1 MAHMRDRFQKALL
14 QGKDEKARSFMGWVG
29 QLYDLERDYSN
40 VYLPPN
46 EIKRRRNGNYRNYR
60 FHLVG
65 VDPFTCRPFAQR
77 RTANIDNS
85 IVERSI
91 RPLTIECKNKM
102 TFGNHKRA
110 EASTVY
116 HTFVS
121 PAKWAH
127 CPSDNS

>member
-1 MAHMRDRFQKALL
+1 M
-14 QGKDEKARSFMGWVG
+14 EWVG

-40 VYLPPN
+40 DYLPPN

-60 FHLVG
+60 FHLDGVG
-65 VDPFTCRPFAQR
+65 PFTYRFFAQG
-77 RTANIDNS
+77 RTASIDNS
-85 IVERSI
+85 IAEHSI
-91 RPLTIECKNKM
+91 RSLTIECKNKM
-102 TFGNHKRA
+102 TYGNHKEA

-121 PAKWAH
+121 PAKWAY